1 MSFLLPNAPDS
12 TGSPFDVLDQ
22 SEPDSLDFQ
31 ILGNQ
36 GRNYVFSGGAVS
48 TGTPANTTV
57 AVTAA
62 TVVVDGVYYTT
73 AANATFA
80 VGSGPA
86 GKRFDLVV
94 VRVTGG
100 VAALTVVTGAN
111 DSTNPVYPPS
121 RQITL
126 VTFDPTLHYDEATD
140 VVLAALYRP
149 GTASI
154 TSSRIVDKRVFH
166 KVVVPNQ
173 GAATPTAGTA
183 TKGALYYKNNAAPG
197 SSSSNLFVGGP
208 DNNWTELSANPTTT
222 GPYVPIGG
230 LVGWP
235 SIQPVPTGYL
245 EASGQIVSR
254 TTYSG
259 LFSVYGTLHGA
270 GDGSNTFGI
279 PNYNGSTVGTGPVLK
294 GTKSIVSSD
303 VDAPGKA
310 VGSDTRSL
318 SVAELPPHQHTLSAH
333 THTVNHYHSG
343 LTDNQNADHYHTG
356 NTSFES
362 NTHAHGP
369 NAPDN
374 QFLQQLVPD
383 YANTAILFNQNG
395 ASTHGSTT
403 TGPNIEKHTHPIT
416 TLSKQ
421 TSDHKHIFTTT
432 TENPT
437 SSPPVSPND
446 ITSATGSGTAMS
458 LVQASSYV
466 RWIVRAL

>member
-94 VRVTGG
+94 DRVTGG

-166 KVVVPNQ
+166 KVVIPNQ

-259 LFSVYGTLHGA
+259 LFAVYGTLHGA

-303 VDAPGKA
+303 VDAPGKT
-310 VGSDTRSL
+310 VGSDTRSI
-318 SVAELPPHQHTLSAH
+318 SVAELPVH
-333 THTVNHYHSG
+333 THTMGNHTHTLPHTHGGTTGNQS
-343 LTDNQNADHYHTG
+343 TDHTHTG
-356 NTSFES
+356 TTDGQSA
-362 NTHAHGP
+362 THTHSP

-374 QFLQQLVPD
+374 EFLQQLVPVYD
-383 YANTAILFNQNG
+383 AHGVLFNQGG

-403 TGPNIEKHTHPIT
+403 TGPNNSDHTHTFIT
-416 TLSKQ
+416 AGMSVNHQHSWTAT
-421 TSDHKHIFTTT
+421 TSQSTTT
-432 TENPT
+432 TASISTNT
-437 SSPPVSPND
+437 SD
-446 ITSATGSGTAMS
+446 ATGSGTAMS